1 MITWVQVL
9 PLPLTSCV
17 ALSESL
23 NNPLPQFPHSGT
35 YFTGLSEGLDVLHN
49 VSLMM
54 EKKWEGSS
62 RKQDWKGIL
71 RGGKA
76 RQVIEIPAQFG
87 LSEWGIYCL
96 SQWPRKV
103 KQCCGPGFSLPSLAT
118 PSGLMSFSQALSTT
132 LSSWLQAAAG
142 TIALQDEFSGK

>member
-35 YFTGLSEGLDVLHN
+35 YFTGFSEGLDVLHS

-54 EKKWEGSS
+54 EKWKGRS
-62 RKQDWKGIL
+62 RKQILKGIL
-71 RGGKA
+71 RGAKA
-76 RQVIEIPAQFG
+76 KQV
-87 LSEWGIYCL
+87 
-96 SQWPRKV
+96 
-103 KQCCGPGFSLPSLAT
+103 
-118 PSGLMSFSQALSTT
+118 
-132 LSSWLQAAAG
+132 
-142 TIALQDEFSGK
+142 